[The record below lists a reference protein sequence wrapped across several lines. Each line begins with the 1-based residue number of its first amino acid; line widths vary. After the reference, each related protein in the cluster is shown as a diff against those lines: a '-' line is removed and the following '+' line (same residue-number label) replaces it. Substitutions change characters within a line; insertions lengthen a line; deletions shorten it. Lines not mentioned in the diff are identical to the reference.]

1 MPKKRKIL
9 CGLLFLV
16 SIAINNRSFAQDY
29 SFNDSIYLDSLIRLS
44 NTLPDDTSRLN
55 LLYKISYKH
64 YNIDSTEKYARLTL
78 GLASQFKDY
87 YKVGKSYYFLGWCEY
102 YRSNY
107 PKSCDYYYTSLAIF
121 DSLDNKIEMGLCYNG
136 LAQSLYEYQDF
147 IQADTC
153 LQSALKIFYEL
164 NDTVNISASY
174 RNLGYF
180 CVQSGLYSVSENYYR
195 KALEFDLKS
204 HDNNAIAEDYY
215 GIGLA
220 DYFIYS
226 DLKQDS
232 FMSKSK
238 KHLLKAYEML
248 SGGNNIYVY
257 MQTVQLL
264 RDVYFSCDNGGN
276 IGKTMLDSS
285 LFFRDKEM
293 ELIKMTG
300 YEESVAS
307 SKTKDILY
315 YTKTGNYVEIEKII
329 SEIEPLIEDSLLSTY
344 VVVDFYNV
352 CHSYYKAIGNYKKAL
367 ECKEKE
373 IFVQANCFNRDLGMR
388 LIKSDAKVG
397 YEKTLRQ
404 RELKNFEENIRIQE
418 KLKIRNI
425 SICFVTACCILMA
438 ILAIV
443 IARSL
448 LRHRR
453 ISAILM
459 HQRNMISERNEELK
473 QQTEEISVQRDK
485 IEKQRND
492 LEIINERMTE
502 SIQYAKRIQSAAIPS
517 LDLLSQMFGEVLIYW
532 KPLDIVSGDFYW
544 AAQKGP
550 FRVLAVADC
559 TGHGV
564 PGAFMSILGISSLN
578 DIVLAND
585 ISRVKASEILDQ
597 LKYKLI
603 NSLHQ
608 KNGIHQTHD
617 GIDISLCIFNYE
629 DMTAQY
635 AGAYRSLIVMRNGEM
650 IEHKGDKMPV
660 GYHAIM
666 KDKLFTNCE
675 FPLVKG
681 DVIYMYTDGLPDQF
695 GIDETG
701 NKSKFCKVRFVQLIK
716 DVYLKPFSEQKN
728 EVEKRLSDWTENG
741 RFEQIDDQL
750 LVGIKI

>member
-1 MPKKRKIL
+1 MSKKRRIL
-9 CGLLFLV
+9 YGFLFLV
-16 SIAINNRSFAQDY
+16 SIAINNHSFAQD
-29 SFNDSIYLDSLIRLS
+29 SHSMDSIYLDSLIRLS
-44 NTLPDDTSRLN
+44 NTLPDDTGRLN
-55 LLYKISYKH
+55 LLYEISQKH

-78 GLASQFKDY
+78 GLANKFKDY
-87 YKVGKSYYFLGWCEY
+87 YKVGRSYYFLGWCEY
-102 YRSNY
+102 YRSDY
-107 PKSCDYYYTSLAIF
+107 PKSCDYYYTSLAVF
-121 DSLDNKIEMGLCYNG
+121 DSLGKKVEMGQCYNG
-136 LAQSLYEYQDF
+136 LAQSLFEYQDF

-204 HDNNAIAEDYY
+204 HDNDAIAEDYY

-226 DLKQDS
+226 DLEQDS
-232 FMSKSK
+232 FLYKSK

-248 SGGNNIYVY
+248 NEGNNIYVY

-264 RDVYFSCDNGGN
+264 RDMYFSYDKDGDIGN
-276 IGKTMLDSS
+276 TMLDSS
-285 LFFRDKEM
+285 LFFRGKER
-293 ELIKMTG
+293 ELIKVTG
-300 YEESVAS
+300 YEEAEAS

-315 YTKTGNYVEIEKII
+315 YTRIGNYVEVEKII

-352 CHSYYKAIGNYKKAL
+352 CCFYYKAIGNYQKAL
-367 ECKEKE
+367 QCKEKE

-388 LIKSDAKVG
+388 LIKSDAKAG

-418 KLKIRNI
+418 KLKMRNI

-448 LRHRR
+448 VRHRR
-453 ISAILM
+453 ISAVLM
-459 HQRNMISERNEELK
+459 NQRNMISERNEELK

-517 LDLLSQMFGEVLIYW
+517 YDSLSQMFGEVLIYW

-544 AAQKGP
+544 AAQKEQ

-578 DIVLAND
+578 DIILAND
-585 ISRVKASEILDQ
+585 ISKVTASEILDQ

-603 NSLHQ
+603 NALHQ
-608 KNGIHQTHD
+608 KNRTSKTYD
-617 GIDISLCIFNYE
+617 GIDISLCIFDYE
-629 DMTAQY
+629 KMTAQY
-635 AGAYRSLIVMRNGEM
+635 AGAYRSLIIMRDGKLTEY
-650 IEHKGDKMPV
+650 KGDKMPV
-660 GYHAIM
+660 GYHAVRNDQ
-666 KDKLFTNCE
+666 KFANNE
-675 FPLVKG
+675 FALEKG

-695 GIDETG
+695 GIDEKG
-701 NKSKFCKVRFVQLIK
+701 ERSKFCKVRFVQLIK

-750 LVGIKI
+750 LVGIRI